1 MYHQDLTAEKWAKLT
16 LSEQLGNVGSEVSR
30 MIKWRGKD
38 NAIAERAFER
48 MLELM
53 DLTLQSQTNGSRL
66 REIARS
72 REMVVSSWLEND
84 KYTDS
89 NLAYLNKY
97 FLQFA
102 LLACQHRII

>member
-1 MYHQDLTAEKWAKLT
+1 MNHHSDALMQKWSQMT
-16 LSEQLGNVGSEVSR
+16 LSQQLGNVGSEVNR
-30 MIKWRGKD
+30 MIKWRHKD
-38 NAIAERAFER
+38 KAIADKAFER

-53 DLTLQSQTNGSRL
+53 DLTLANLHNKYRL

-72 REMVVSSWLEND
+72 RELLVSSWLEND

-102 LLACQHRII
+102 LLARQ